1 MSALS
6 VLIADD
12 EENICVL
19 LEQWFK
25 ALGHTV
31 KTAHSGAGAL
41 KLLGDFRA
49 DLVVTD
55 ILMPDG
61 DGVTLI
67 NGVRK
72 MLPGARILA
81 ISGGGRYMD
90 GTDYLKI
97 AKGLGAD
104 GAILK
109 PFTRVQFMQAVETA
123 LAKRETNFGFM

>member
-6 VLIADD
+6 ILVADD

-31 KTAHSGAGAL
+31 KTAQSGSGAL
-41 KLLGDFRA
+41 RLLGDFRA

-72 MLPGARILA
+72 VLPGARILA

-97 AKGLGAD
+97 AKGLGAN

-123 LAKRETNFGFM
+123 LAKRETNSGFL